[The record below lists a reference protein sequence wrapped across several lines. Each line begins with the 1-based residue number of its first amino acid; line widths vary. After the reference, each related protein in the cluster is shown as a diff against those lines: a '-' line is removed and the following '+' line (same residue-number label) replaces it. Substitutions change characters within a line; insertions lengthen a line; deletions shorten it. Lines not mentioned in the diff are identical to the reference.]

1 MRLSLPEIALFG
13 VLGSMTFA
21 AKMAMAGLA
30 NIEPVTLLVMLFA
43 VVFGRKAVYPI
54 YVYVLL
60 ELVMF
65 PVQLWSVNYLYIWLV
80 PAGAA
85 WLLREMT
92 SPLGWAILSGLF
104 GLLFG
109 ALCAPVYFIAGGW
122 AFGVSWWI
130 SGIPFDVIHCIGNF
144 AAALVLFVPLRKALE
159 RLYRG
164 IKKG

>member
-1 MRLSLPEIALFG
+1 M
-13 VLGSMTFA
+13 
-21 AKMAMAGLA
+21 
-30 NIEPVTLLVMLFA
+30 
-43 VVFGRKAVYPI
+43 
-54 YVYVLL
+54 
-60 ELVMF
+60 
-65 PVQLWSVNYLYIWLV
+65 

-130 SGIPFDVIHCIGNF
+130 SGIPFDVIHCVGNF

-159 RLYRG
+159 RLYQG